1 MEMHQ
6 VRYFLAVADEL
17 NFTRAAERCH
27 VAQPSLT
34 RAIKLLEEELGGPLF
49 HRERAN
55 THLSELGRMVKPYLD
70 HVYDQMQEAKRQALE
85 FTKLK
90 KTTLKLGVMCT
101 IPPNQLV
108 DLVCGLQA
116 RNPGIELEL
125 KDAGAAELEQSCSGA
140 TLRWRFIAGRV
151 EEPDERLHSHAAL
164 PRADDDRPSS
174 GSSAR
179 QAQRGHAE
187 GPERRALPQPGELR
201 VQRLRRPDLAR
212 ARLPGLRA
220 GLPQRP
226 RRLDSGHDRER
237 ARVRLHAGELRQSFG
252 GGDGL

>member
-108 DLVCGLQA
+108 DLVCGLQT

-125 KDAGAAELEQSCSGA
+125 KDAGAADLEQKLLGGDLEVAIYC
-140 TLRWRFIAGRV
+140 
-151 EEPDERLHSHAAL
+151 
-164 PRADDDRPSS
+164 RPVRSRTS
-174 GSSAR
+174 ACTTCRSSASR
-179 QAQRGHAE
+179 
-187 GPERRALPQPGELR
+187 
-201 VQRLRRPDLAR
+201 
-212 ARLPGLRA
+212 
-220 GLPQRP
+220 
-226 RRLDSGHDRER
+226 
-237 ARVRLHAGELRQSFG
+237 
-252 GGDGL
+252 